1 MVSSTHIVVVAHKH
15 LELQLQKIWCLWPPR
30 VPVFTCMYPHAD
42 GELDNKDES
51 LKQFTKSIKRQ
62 GDDYHRETETEQENE
77 VEEEEEEEGA
87 DEI

>member
-1 MVSSTHIVVVAHKH
+1 
-15 LELQLQKIWCLWPPR
+15 
-30 VPVFTCMYPHAD
+30 MYPHAD